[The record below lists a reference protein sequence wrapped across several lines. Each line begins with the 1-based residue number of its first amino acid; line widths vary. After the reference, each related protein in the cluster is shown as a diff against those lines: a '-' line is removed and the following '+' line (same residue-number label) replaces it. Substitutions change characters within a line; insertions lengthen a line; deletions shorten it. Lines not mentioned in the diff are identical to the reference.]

1 MKTAL
6 TFFLFALITVSLHAD
21 LTVRESAYEHDGKTY
36 RSAIVVPQT
45 AKPLPGV
52 FMVPNWMGMT
62 DGSLEKAKMVAEMG
76 YVVYMADV
84 YGENLRPK
92 NPGEAGKAAGS
103 LRGDRP
109 AMRAVGAAALKDFNA
124 AITKQDLPVAKGK
137 MGAIGFCFGGG
148 MILEMARAG
157 ADIDAFV
164 SFHGDLVSP
173 TLEKDSD
180 KIKGSVMVLN
190 GADDPY
196 VPPADV
202 EQFMEAMKK
211 TDVDWQ
217 LVEFGG
223 AVHSFTNPEAKTP
236 GKSIY
241 EPRTSTRS
249 FAYMRLLFDQVFG
262 EQ

>member
-1 MKTAL
+1 MKTIL
-6 TFFLFALITVSLHAD
+6 VSFALIASTAFLRAD
-21 LTVRESAYEHDGKTY
+21 LTVRESAYQHDGKTY

-45 AKPLPGV
+45 AKPLPGI

-92 NPGEAGKAAGS
+92 NPSEAGKAAGS

-109 AMRAVGAAALKDFNA
+109 AMRAVGAAALKDFND
-124 AITKQDLPVAKGK
+124 AITRQDLPVAKNQ

-157 ADIDAFV
+157 ADIDALV

-173 TLEKDSD
+173 TLKDSS
-180 KIKGSVMVLN
+180 KIKGKVLVLN

-202 EQFMEAMKK
+202 EQFMEVMKK

-241 EPRTSTRS
+241 DPRTSARA
-249 FAYMRLLFDQVFG
+249 FAYMRLLFDETFG
-262 EQ
+262 KQ